1 MNSKIK
7 KGSLFI
13 CVALVA
19 VVFGVFYFL
28 VMTDTGG
35 PQGQNRIQPG
45 GISVNAV
52 PDTAGQETGS
62 PLIRDSEQS
71 GSLKGKFDEMGIS
84 LEDQFVKEL
93 RKYYGQ
99 SISEKATQASIYDIR
114 NSIIG
119 SHPEGRAFF
128 YKVLKRAFPDYADEI
143 METLDKL
150 DVYHQWLKENE
161 PLLSQMTEHER
172 LAALWGKRIELFGE
186 DAKEIWI
193 DEVLATDAR
202 RAKMMDVLDFIN
214 EAPDTTVEEKL
225 GLYQNVLQEIYEG
238 SPEEYFLTQ
247 KPILAKVFFSIDSV
261 QDELK
266 QMDPDQRQMAIN
278 KIRREMG
285 FAQQH
290 VEEMEKRDAER
301 NQRWDVGLKYMEARK
316 KVVSE
321 IEGAEKEEKLKALR
335 EEYFKDEAKT
345 IELEEKDDFFRYERP
360 RYYGRN

>member
-1 MNSKIK
+1 MSNKIK
-7 KGSLFI
+7 KVSLI
-13 CVALVA
+13 ACAALVV
-19 VVFGVFYFL
+19 VVFGVFYL
-28 VMTDTGG
+28 TVMINTGESPDQFR
-35 PQGQNRIQPG
+35 PQPT
-45 GISVNAV
+45 VTPAA
-52 PDTAGQETGS
+52 PDTAGQETGLHPVRENGGGAS
-62 PLIRDSEQS
+62 FKSKLN
-71 GSLKGKFDEMGIS
+71 EMGIS
-84 LEDQFVKEL
+84 LEDQLVKEL
-93 RKYYGQ
+93 QKFYGS
-99 SISEKATQASIYDIR
+99 SISEKSTQASIYEIR

-128 YKVLKRAFPDYADEI
+128 YKVLKIAFPDYADEI

-150 DVYHQWLKENE
+150 DLYHQWLNENE
-161 PLLSQMTEHER
+161 SMLSEMNAEER
-172 LAALWGKRIELFGE
+172 LVALWKKRIELFGP
-186 DAKEIWI
+186 DAKEIWV

-202 RAKMMDVLDFIN
+202 KSKMLDVLDFIN

-225 GLYQNVLQEIYEG
+225 GIYQDVLQEIYEG

-261 QDELK
+261 QNELK
-266 QMDPDQRQMAIN
+266 QMSPDQRQMAIN

-301 NQRWDVGLKYMEARK
+301 NQRWDVGLKYMEARE

-321 IEGAEKEEKLKALR
+321 LEGPAPEEKLKALR

-345 IELEEKDDFFRYERP
+345 IELEEADDFFRYERP